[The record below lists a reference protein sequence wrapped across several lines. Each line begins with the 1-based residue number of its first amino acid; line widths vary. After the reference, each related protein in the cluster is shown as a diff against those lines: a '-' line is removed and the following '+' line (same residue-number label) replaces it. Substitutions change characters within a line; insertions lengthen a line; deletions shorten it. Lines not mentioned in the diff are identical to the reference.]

1 MLSSPCLNYVRLDH
15 HICYSFSSFYSCSF
29 LCVCW
34 WCGMGYGS
42 EKVCCGSVYS
52 IWGADN
58 TDPTVSKKRTMQR
71 ILIPGNCV
79 LSSHHSTEWVST
91 ELSLLRN
98 LGFGPVGLWP
108 HFHQLIKY
116 IRLFHVCF
124 CLKTSYLLYIADS
137 LAFNSLPTAL

>member
-1 MLSSPCLNYVRLDH
+1 MWSLHALLSSFELWTTGPPH
-15 HICYSFSSFYSCSF
+15 FYSFPSFYSCSF

-52 IWGADN
+52 IWGVDN
-58 TDPTVSKKRTMQR
+58 TDPTVSRKRIMQR
-71 ILIPGNCV
+71 ILIIPGNCV

-98 LGFGPVGLWP
+98 TGFGSCEPLATFSSADQIHMLVSCVL
-108 HFHQLIKY
+108 LLKDI
-116 IRLFHVCF
+116 LFTVYCWF
-124 CLKTSYLLYIADS
+124 ISI
-137 LAFNSLPTAL
+137 